1 MNIAKVIVDVPAST
15 VNQTFDYKVPE
26 RFTDMIEP
34 GMRVIVPF
42 GPRKITGFVIQL
54 VSESEFDKLRAIE
67 DVLDL
72 TPVLTPELLKLGKWL
87 ADETLSLYITTYQAM
102 LPAVLKSKYERR
114 IELKENVEIPENIQ
128 AYFAKNAMLYEELLE
143 TDINL
148 SELKRLIQANKL
160 DMNYYVKSQEVKK
173 YETIIIPVKTVEE
186 MKTLK
191 TELRANAHR
200 QIQLYDFF
208 IKHPE
213 PIEQGELFARLNL
226 TQAHLRP
233 LIKNELIKLE
243 KKEVYRNPHQGEF
256 EQTENIDLNIEQKAA
271 LKPILDAVNE
281 EKSETFLLY
290 GVTGS
295 GKTEVYLQ
303 AIEQVIEQNK
313 EAIVLVPEIAL
324 TPQMVE
330 RFKGRFGEKVAVL
343 HSALSTGEKYDEWR
357 KIHRKEVQ
365 VVVGA
370 RSAIFAPFEN
380 LGIIIIDEE
389 HETTYK
395 QEDNP
400 RYHARDIAI
409 HRAETNGC
417 PLVLGSATPTLES
430 FARAEKNVY
439 SLLKL
444 SHRTNN
450 KPMPEVEI
458 VDMRDELH
466 SGNRT
471 MFSNILTEK
480 IQEKIEANEQI
491 VLLLNRRGF
500 SNFALC
506 RDCGHVE
513 TCPHCDIS
521 LTYHKGHHA
530 LKCHYCLYEI
540 PLADRCSKCKS
551 DLIGFFGTGTE
562 RVEEELNKL
571 MPKYKVI
578 RMDVDTTSRK
588 GAHERLLTKFRKKE
602 ADILLGTQMIAKGLD
617 FENVTLVGVLAADSM
632 LHLPDFRSSEKTFQL
647 LTQVSG
653 RAGRHELP
661 GEVIVQT
668 YTPDHYSVLHASK
681 YDYLSFYQHEM
692 AIRRTFRYPPY
703 VYLALITLSDEDL
716 NKVIQMANNFA
727 QKLGLILSKESTIL
741 GPTPSPLS
749 RIKRR
754 YRYQIIIKYRYEAD
768 LSRKL
773 KTVYDAFESEFKKGL
788 QIAIDINPYQLM

>member
-417 PLVLGSATPTLES
+417 P
-430 FARAEKNVY
+430 
-439 SLLKL
+439 
-444 SHRTNN
+444 
-450 KPMPEVEI
+450 
-458 VDMRDELH
+458 
-466 SGNRT
+466 
-471 MFSNILTEK
+471 
-480 IQEKIEANEQI
+480 
-491 VLLLNRRGF
+491 
-500 SNFALC
+500 
-506 RDCGHVE
+506 
-513 TCPHCDIS
+513 
-521 LTYHKGHHA
+521 
-530 LKCHYCLYEI
+530 
-540 PLADRCSKCKS
+540 
-551 DLIGFFGTGTE
+551 
-562 RVEEELNKL
+562 
-571 MPKYKVI
+571 
-578 RMDVDTTSRK
+578 
-588 GAHERLLTKFRKKE
+588 
-602 ADILLGTQMIAKGLD
+602 TQ
-617 FENVTLVGVLAADSM
+617 
-632 LHLPDFRSSEKTFQL
+632 
-647 LTQVSG
+647 
-653 RAGRHELP
+653 
-661 GEVIVQT
+661 
-668 YTPDHYSVLHASK
+668 
-681 YDYLSFYQHEM
+681 
-692 AIRRTFRYPPY
+692 
-703 VYLALITLSDEDL
+703 
-716 NKVIQMANNFA
+716 
-727 QKLGLILSKESTIL
+727 
-741 GPTPSPLS
+741 
-749 RIKRR
+749 
-754 YRYQIIIKYRYEAD
+754 
-768 LSRKL
+768 
-773 KTVYDAFESEFKKGL
+773 
-788 QIAIDINPYQLM
+788 